1 MRPAIDKKWVA
12 QSFSRAAERYDDV
25 AQLQRQTGE
34 ELLVRIPL
42 QLYRHALDIGCG
54 TGQLTRLLRRFAVQV
69 TALDMAPGMLA
80 FARAHHG
87 DAIDTFVC
95 ADADALPFAPE
106 QFDLVFSN
114 FALQW
119 CTSLPGVLQRVHQQ
133 LCVDGILAFS
143 LPGENTLWELK
154 QSWQQADPDHVHVN
168 EFHQVT
174 GVAAAVADAGFE
186 ILHLQE
192 TRQTLY
198 YASAR
203 ALTAELKTLGAHN
216 VNTGRPTRLTG
227 KRRLQAFLQAYEGLR
242 TPQGLPASWDIITVI
257 ARRRG

>member
-1 MRPAIDKKWVA
+1 MSTLIDKKMVA

-25 AQLQRQTGE
+25 AHLQRQVGA
-34 ELLVRIPL
+34 LLLEQIPP
-42 QLYRHALDIGCG
+42 QDYRYALDIGCG
-54 TGQLTRLLRRFAVQV
+54 TGQLTRRLRDFAQHI

-80 FARAHHG
+80 FARTHHA
-87 DAIDTFVC
+87 DAIDAFVC
-95 ADADALPFAPE
+95 ADADALPFASA

-119 CTSLPGVLQRVHQQ
+119 CASLPALLQQ
-133 LCVDGILAFS
+133 LHRQMRDQGVLAFS

-154 QSWQQADPDHVHVN
+154 QSWQQADPGHVHVN
-168 EFHQVT
+168 DFHTLQSVE
-174 GVAAAVADAGFE
+174 AAVREAGFE
-186 ILHLQE
+186 RVHVQQN
-192 TRQTLY
+192 RQTLY
-198 YASAR
+198 YPSAR

-216 VNTGRPTRLTG
+216 ANTGRSTRLTG
-227 KRRLQAFLQAYEGLR
+227 KQRLSAFLQAYETLR